1 MDTKRLLR
9 TLRSAS
15 MLLLCAHPVL
25 AQEDIFDLLDTEPT
39 PSEQL
44 VTATFKGTK
53 IINQQSTKLT
63 AKGEFQYIISHR
75 FGALSDDYLYQF
87 FGLDNAQI
95 RMQMD
100 YGLTDRIN
108 LGAGRSSDLKVFDT
122 FAKVALLQQRRGPSP
137 IPVSLTWHSS
147 VNYRNQRYTDGIEH
161 EWTDRLSYV
170 HQLLAARK
178 MTSQWSLQMSAGVS
192 HFNLVPGPEDANT
205 MLQIGGAT
213 RYKITNRLALTGEYM
228 WSPKNEWSDGS
239 KFYRPLSLGMDA
251 ETGGHIFQFH
261 IGNVRSL
268 SDPYWMSQNPY
279 RWNIG
284 QLFFGFNIS
293 RVFSP

>member
-1 MDTKRLLR
+1 MKKPIRLKHLVA
-9 TLRSAS
+9 SAV
-15 MLLLCAHPVL
+15 LLCTSFSAAAQDDVFSLLETEWDQKEQPV
-25 AQEDIFDLLDTEPT
+25 Q
-39 PSEQL
+39 
-44 VTATFKGTK
+44 ATFKGTR
-53 IINQQSTKLT
+53 IINHQSTKLT

-75 FGALSDDYLYQF
+75 FGAISDDYLYQF

-100 YGLTDRIN
+100 YGLSDRVNI
-108 LGAGRSSDLKVFDT
+108 GFGRSSELKVFDA
-122 FAKVALLQQRRGPSP
+122 FAKVALLRQRQGSSMP
-137 IPVSLTWHSS
+137 ISLTWHSS
-147 VNYRNQRYTDGIEH
+147 ANYRNQRYTDGIDH

-170 HQLLAARK
+170 HQLIASRK
-178 MTSQWSLQMSAGVS
+178 VNGNLSAQLSAGFS

-205 MLQIGGAT
+205 VVQIGGAA
-213 RYKITNRLALTGEYM
+213 RYKLTSRLALTGEYQ
-228 WSPKNEWSDGS
+228 WNPQKGWSDGS
-239 KFYRPLSLGMDA
+239 QFYRPLSFGMDA

-261 IGNVRSL
+261 IGNVRSM

-279 RWNIG
+279 SWYLG